1 MLSLRAGCP
10 VQMSY
15 VALLPE
21 QHQRDDDDDGED
33 DDQNSKVYMA
43 YMVGGDNDVDGGD
56 FLSRACR

>member
-1 MLSLRAGCP
+1 M
-10 VQMSY
+10 QMSY

-21 QHQRDDDDDGED
+21 QHQRDDDDGED